1 MSEGWERERRLAR
14 VQRPGRRGLQHRG
27 RRLRLQ
33 IGPRNT
39 VLFNSFAFLFGFL
52 PVVFAVFFL
61 VARRSHALASAWLAL
76 ASLGFYGWW
85 DSRYLL
91 LLLGS
96 IVFNH
101 LAGQTIARA
110 LQRADRRSARTTLT
124 MAVVANLSL
133 LGYYK
138 YASFFVDNLN
148 ALTGW
153 QLQFATVVL
162 PLGISFF
169 TFTQIAFL
177 VDTWQGKVKAYGLV
191 HYTLFV
197 TYFPHLI
204 AGPIL
209 HHAEMMPQFA
219 RRAAFRINRHNIAA
233 GVAIFAIG
241 LAKKV
246 LLADTLA
253 AYATPVFSAAAGL
266 GEPKLVE
273 AWVGAIAYTLQ
284 LYFDFS
290 GYCDMAIGI
299 SLMFNV
305 RLPINFNSPYRSTSI
320 IEFWRRWHMTLSRFL
335 RDYLYIP
342 LGGNRGGA
350 YRRYLNLFVTML
362 LGGLWHGAAWNF
374 VVWGALH
381 GSYLMVNHG
390 WRHLCERLDVRS
402 GGRAAAFGAGA
413 LTFLAVVV
421 GWVFFRADS
430 VEAALRMLRGM
441 AGLNGITLTDGLENG
456 VVGRMLAPLGVQFH
470 GAFTLTELSLGQVL
484 PMMIAGLMIVFC
496 LPNSGELLQR
506 SGVVLDPVA
515 PEPEGGAAAPA
526 SVAPRTRWLAWRP
539 TVLQGVLF
547 GVVVAVA
554 LKIMASAG
562 KSEFLYFQF

>member
-1 MSEGWERERRLAR
+1 
-14 VQRPGRRGLQHRG
+14 
-27 RRLRLQ
+27 
-33 IGPRNT
+33 
-39 VLFNSFAFLFGFL
+39 VLFNSFAFIFGFL
-52 PVVFAVFFL
+52 PAVFAVFFL

-76 ASLGFYGWW
+76 ASLGFYAWW
-85 DSRYLL
+85 DSRYVLL
-91 LLLGS
+91 LVGS

-101 LAGQTIARA
+101 LAGQAIARA
-110 LQRADRRSARTTLT
+110 LERRDTRGARTLL
-124 MAVVANLSL
+124 AGAIVADLAL

-138 YASFFVDNLN
+138 YAGFFVENVN
-148 ALTGW
+148 ALTGAH
-153 QLQFATVVL
+153 LQMATVVL

-219 RRAAFRINRHNIAA
+219 RAEAFRLNRHNIAA
-233 GVAIFAIG
+233 GAAIFVIG

-246 LLADTLA
+246 LLADTFA
-253 AYATPVFSAAAGL
+253 VYATPVFTAATGL

-290 GYCDMAIGI
+290 GYCDMAIGV

-305 RLPINFNSPYRSTSI
+305 RLPINFHSPYRSTSI

-342 LGGNRGGA
+342 LGGNRGGSH
-350 YRRYLNLFVTML
+350 RRYLNLFITML
-362 LGGLWHGAAWNF
+362 LGGLWHGAAWTF
-374 VVWGALH
+374 VIWGALH

-390 WRHLCERLDVRS
+390 WRHLRERWGLGA
-402 GGRAAAFGAGA
+402 GGRAATLAAGA

-421 GWVFFRADS
+421 GWVFFRAES
-430 VEAALRMLRGM
+430 VETALRMLRGM
-441 AGLNGITLTDGLENG
+441 AGLHGVSLTDSLASG
-456 VVGRMLAPLGVQFH
+456 VVGRVLAPLGVQFQ
-470 GAFTLTELSLGQVL
+470 GAFTLTELQLGQVL
-484 PMMIAGLMIVFC
+484 PMLVAGLLIVFC

-506 SGVVLDPVA
+506 SGVVLDPLA
-515 PEPEGGAAAPA
+515 PVPEAGAAAPA
-526 SVAPRTRWLAWRP
+526 ASAPRTRWLAWRP
-539 TVLQGVLF
+539 TVLQGVLC
-547 GVVVAVA
+547 GVVMAVA
-554 LKIMASAG
+554 FKIMASAG